1 LKKLSILLSAYVEH
15 DSRVLRTIDALSG
28 KFRILLFSKDES
40 FKHVEHKVLHRRYT
54 SADKVFFESDSIS
67 IVKLMKKFC
76 DLTFD
81 ENNACVLPEESNKI
95 LINLI
100 LQMQSLDV
108 MKVAIMKLYNP
119 LAGRDVFGR
128 GTGCR

>member
-1 LKKLSILLSAYVEH
+1 MSEFYINIPLNEELIANIKAAGMEQHLIHACGT
-15 DSRVLRTIDALSG
+15 TII
-28 KFRILLFSKDES
+28 RICLNIKEQ
-40 FKHVEHKVLHRRYT
+40 K
-54 SADKVFFESDSIS
+54 
-67 IVKLMKKFC
+67 KLMKKFC

-81 ENNACVLPEESNKI
+81 ENNACVLPEESNNI
-95 LINLI
+95 LMNLI